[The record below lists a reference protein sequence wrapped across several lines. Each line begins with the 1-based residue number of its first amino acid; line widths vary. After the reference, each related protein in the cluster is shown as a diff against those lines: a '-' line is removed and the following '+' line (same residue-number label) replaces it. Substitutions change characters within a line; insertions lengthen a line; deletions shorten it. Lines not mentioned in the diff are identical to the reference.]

1 MNTTIHIGQLL
12 LNYFEKHRTRKAAL
26 ARLLQVKPS
35 AILRYEKRES
45 LQISILINISHALKH
60 NFLMDIAQE
69 LPQEY
74 TTNKPLFVEK
84 DAEIEALKKEVETL
98 KTQNQLLMQLMGK

>member
-35 AILRYEKRES
+35 AILRYEKRDS

-84 DAEIEALKKEVETL
+84 DAEIEALKKEVDTL
-98 KTQNQLLMQLMGK
+98 KTQN

>member
-12 LNYFEKHRTRKAAL
+12 FNYFEKHRTRKAAL
-26 ARLLQVKPS
+26 ARLLQVKPT
-35 AILRYEKRES
+35 AILRYQKRDS

-74 TTNKPLFVEK
+74 TTNKAMFVEK
-84 DAEIEALKKEVETL
+84 EAEIEALKKEVETL

>member
-12 LNYFEKHRTRKAAL
+12 NDYFDKHRTRKAAL
-26 ARLLQVKPS
+26 ARLLQVKPTS
-35 AILRYEKRES
+35 ILRYQKRDS

>member
-26 ARLLQVKPS
+26 ARLLQVKPT
-35 AILRYEKRES
+35 AILRYQKRDS

-69 LPQEY
+69 LPREY
-74 TTNKPLFVEK
+74 TTNKPIFVEK
-84 DAEIEALKKEVETL
+84 DTEIEALKK
-98 KTQNQLLMQLMGK
+98 K

>member
-26 ARLLQVKPS
+26 ARLLQVKPT
-35 AILRYEKRES
+35 AILRYQKRDS

-60 NFLMDIAQE
+60 NFLMQLGEELEIPYETKAEKELKQQLQNLHQE
-69 LPQEY
+69 NRDLKRE
-74 TTNKPLFVEK
+74 NELLK
-84 DAEIEALKKEVETL
+84 EILKR
-98 KTQNQLLMQLMGK
+98 

>member
-12 LNYFEKHRTRKAAL
+12 LNYFEKHRTHKAAL
-26 ARLLQVKPS
+26 ACLLQVKPT
-35 AILRYEKRES
+35 AILRYQKRDS

-74 TTNKPLFVEK
+74 TTNKPMFVEK
-84 DAEIEALKKEVETL
+84 EAEIEALRKEVEIL
-98 KTQNQLLMQLMGK
+98 KKEKALLLEIVKK